1 MTRDPL
7 RRAAVSAL
15 LGAPW
20 PLAFI
25 GGMSMQ
31 AEMHADRAAFYIL
44 LPALLFGMM
53 GFAVWTL
60 MRRPVAPSG
69 SSHAR

>member
-15 LGAPW
+15 LGAPL

-25 GGMSMQ
+25 GSLLMQ
-31 AEMHADRAAFYIL
+31 GEPHLQYSDRAAFYIL

-53 GFAVWTL
+53 AFAIWIL
-60 MRRPVAPSG
+60 MRRSAG
-69 SSHAR
+69 SMRR